1 VSVRAFRLLAWSAV
15 LATAAAL
22 AAPAMLPSGDDGV
35 HVPAADRR
43 TPDQTFLTFPEW
55 FLVFSPAE
63 YAEMLEDDRSS
74 DAFPF
79 FGHVAQFW
87 NAYARVIGATRAYPF
102 NGEYHTMIV
111 VIGVSTTVE
120 YGLKGAYETL
130 FGRLSGLTAPPNAT
144 AEDRLAME
152 QARAYVDF
160 IRIEPWYK
168 FDFVAPLKRLWT
180 QVPWTGPHL
189 WRKWERRYLLTSEWM
204 VKAAYAALIRRATGS
219 TFEAPKPTTLA
230 VVRGLPD
237 TDDGLPGM
245 QALRQEGAQA
255 LVSLPRYQPFTEDA
269 IALAKQGIDFDEI
282 AGNRGTILVSLVVPV
297 SREVDPRAPVLIR
310 QPIATRPG
318 SERRVL
324 QVPVSR
330 LADTLREHAAAGDAI
345 EHVFDY

>member
-1 VSVRAFRLLAWSAV
+1 MNMHGLRIAAWCAMLASAMAF
-15 LATAAAL
+15 
-22 AAPAMLPSGDDGV
+22 AAPVAPANVDGGL
-35 HVPAADRR
+35 HVPTADQR

-63 YAEMLEDDRSS
+63 YADMLGEDQPA

-79 FGHVAQFW
+79 FGHIAQFW
-87 NAYARVIGATRAYPF
+87 KAYARVIGATRAYPF

-120 YGLKGAYETL
+120 YALKGAYETL

-144 AEDRLAME
+144 PEDRLATE

-168 FDFVAPLKRLWT
+168 FDFLTPLKRLWT
-180 QVPWTGPHL
+180 QTPWTGPHL

-204 VKAAYAALIRRATGS
+204 AKAAYAALIKKATGS

-230 VVRGLPD
+230 VLHGVPGD
-237 TDDGLPGM
+237 GDGLPGVRSLRRNDT
-245 QALRQEGAQA
+245 QAL
-255 LVSLPRYQPFTEDA
+255 LSLPRYQPFTDHA
-269 IALAKQGIDFDEI
+269 IALSKRGADFDEI
-282 AGNRGTILVSLVVPV
+282 AGNRGTILVSLVVPT
-297 SREVDPRAPVLIR
+297 SRELDPRAPILIR
-310 QPIATRPG
+310 QPVATRPG
-318 SERRVL
+318 YERRVL
-324 QVPVSR
+324 QVPVPD
-330 LADTLREHAAAGDAI
+330 LAATLRAHVGAGDAI

>member
-1 VSVRAFRLLAWSAV
+1 MRGLRIALLSALLATTVAFATTASTSDSAV
-15 LATAAAL
+15 LHVAAA
-22 AAPAMLPSGDDGV
+22 DQ
-35 HVPAADRR
+35 R

-63 YAEMLEDDRSS
+63 YADMLRDDQPA

-87 NAYARVIGATRAYPF
+87 KAYARVIGATRAYPF

-120 YGLKGAYETL
+120 YAIKGAYETL
-130 FGRLSGLTAPPNAT
+130 FGRLSALTASPNAT
-144 AEDRLAME
+144 PEDRLATE

-180 QVPWTGPHL
+180 EVPWTGPHL
-189 WRKWERRYLLTSEWM
+189 LRKWERRYLLTSEWM
-204 VKAAYAALIRRATGS
+204 VKAAYAALIKRATGS
-219 TFEAPKPTTLA
+219 TFDAPKPTTLA
-230 VVRGLPD
+230 VVHGLADVGNGLPD
-237 TDDGLPGM
+237 M
-245 QALRQEGAQA
+245 QVLKHGDK
-255 LVSLPRYQPFTEDA
+255 LSLLSLPRYQPFTDHA

-282 AGNRGTILVSLVVPV
+282 AGNHGTILVSLIVPT
-297 SREVDPRAPVLIR
+297 SREVDPRAPILIR
-310 QPIATRPG
+310 QPIVTRPG
-318 SERRVL
+318 FERRVL
-324 QVPVSR
+324 QVPVPR
-330 LADTLREHAAAGDAI
+330 LADTLRMHASAGDAI

>member
-1 VSVRAFRLLAWSAV
+1 MRRFRVALLSAL
-15 LATAAAL
+15 LATATAFATTTSTNDAAVL
-22 AAPAMLPSGDDGV
+22 
-35 HVPAADRR
+35 HVPAADQR

-63 YAEMLEDDRSS
+63 YANMLRDNQPA

-87 NAYARVIGATRAYPF
+87 NAYAQVIRATRAYPF

-111 VIGVSTTVE
+111 VIGVSTMVE

-130 FGRLSGLTAPPNAT
+130 FGRLSGLTAAPNAT
-144 AEDRLAME
+144 PEDRLATE
-152 QARAYVDF
+152 QAQAYVDF

-180 QVPWTGPHL
+180 QTPWTGPHL
-189 WRKWERRYLLTSEWM
+189 LRKWERRYLLTSEWM
-204 VKAAYAALIRRATGS
+204 VKAAYAALIKRATGS

-230 VVRGLPD
+230 VMRDLPPD
-237 TDDGLPGM
+237 LPG
-245 QALRQEGAQA
+245 AQVLQHDA
-255 LVSLPRYQPFTEDA
+255 VQSLVSLPRYQPFTERA
-269 IALAKQGIDFDEI
+269 IALSKRGADFDEI

-297 SREVDPRAPVLIR
+297 SREVDPRAPILIR
-310 QPIATRPG
+310 QPIVTRPG
-318 SERRVL
+318 FERRVL
-324 QVPVSR
+324 QVPVPR
-330 LADTLREHAAAGDAI
+330 LADTLRMHAAAGDAI